1 MPMGR
6 LSFVY
11 FLILAVLVAA
21 VGLAFY
27 GYTYSS
33 ELSSKERH
41 VILDTMRELAE
52 EKVIGIESEVIKAD
66 LALFDSVD
74 IDNLLEFQ
82 QLLATKQP
90 AVESVLILD
99 QELKIV
105 PGGFFTRR
113 DNRQDIEQ
121 FRQFFEN
128 QVVPDLDLPAAALNE
143 RGHLQ
148 KTYFDRPYLFSYTR
162 RYAHRRTF
170 YIVVEANLSY
180 LVGTVFPQF
189 FAVRSPRL
197 YQVVNE
203 RNEVIYGFPFKGVP
217 ESDIVELPFSETTD
231 QWRLRVAQR
240 RGSSL
245 AARGTRQALDLVL
258 IGSALVVIIAGLMVL
273 LVAVRRERRAN
284 ELKSDFISNVSH
296 ELKTPLSIISMFGE
310 MLAMG
315 RTRSPSQATEYAEII
330 RRESI
335 RLSRLIDNV
344 LDFAKI
350 EKGVDVMDFSDG
362 DLGEVVERATELSR
376 HRFTRADMELEVHI
390 DAEIPT
396 LSIDSNALTLAILNL
411 LDNAIKYAESGKRV
425 EVDLRR
431 SGDRVE
437 LQIRDFGEGI
447 PPAEQEL
454 IFDRFYRAQ
463 AARRKPIRG
472 SGIGLALVKHI
483 AEAHGGGLRVESE
496 EGQGATFRMWIPV
509 SARG

>member
-1 MPMGR
+1 MGR

-315 RTRSPSQATEYAEII
+315 RTKSPAQATEYAEII
-330 RRESI
+330 RRESV
-335 RLSRLIDNV
+335 RLARLIDNV

-350 EKGVDVMDFSDG
+350 EKGLDVLEFAEG
-362 DLGEVVERATELSR
+362 DLVEVVELATELSR
-376 HRFTRADMELEVHI
+376 HRLQQSDMTIEL
-390 DAEIPT
+390 DLDGEIPP
-396 LSIDSNALTLAILNL
+396 LQIDVNSLTLAILNL
-411 LDNAIKYAESGKRV
+411 IDNAIKYASQGGKL
-425 EVDLRR
+425 EVALRR
-431 SGDRVE
+431 NEDRVE
-437 LQIRDFGEGI
+437 LEVRDFGPGI
-447 PPAEQEL
+447 AENEQQL
-454 IFDRFYRAQ
+454 IFERFYRAR
-463 AARRKPIRG
+463 AARISRIRG
-472 SGIGLALVKHI
+472 SGIGLSLVKHI
-483 AEAHGGGLRVESE
+483 AEAHGGGLLVDSE
-496 EGQGATFRMWIPV
+496 EGRGATFRLWIPV
-509 SARG
+509 TSPE